1 MSAASVANLKRA
13 LFWLVTTTA
22 MYLLMNGAQIFET
35 ALIVPA
41 WTAAPPAWLGAF
53 NGPYYLE
60 SRRSGSRSLRS
71 RAHVRRGT
79 RRVQTP
85 DGIRRWLLVL
95 LVLHVLVRV
104 WTIAYF
110 APTIIA
116 FQSVPVSS
124 AVDPLLARKAAQ
136 WRHLNIVRVL
146 IWHGERGETRGVV
159 VGALTVPGRSY
170 GTSGPWL
177 TPSTVNRPS
186 SRCPRRSSACP
197 RG

>member
-1 MSAASVANLKRA
+1 MSAASVAYLKRA

-41 WTAAPPAWLGAF
+41 WTAAPPASLGMF
-53 NGPYYLE
+53 QGPYRLDFKAFWIAFHSIHE
-60 SRRSGSRSLRS
+60 LTFVAALVVCWRLT
-71 RAHVRRGT
+71 V
-79 RRVQTP
+79 V
-85 DGIRRWLLVL
+85 RRWLLVL

-124 AVDPLLARKAAQ
+124 AVDPLLAQKAAQ

-146 IWHGERGETRGVV
+146 IFLAVNLAMLSPIRQVHRMLVAATFATRDLGD
-159 VGALTVPGRSY
+159 P
-170 GTSGPWL
+170 
-177 TPSTVNRPS
+177 
-186 SRCPRRSSACP
+186 
-197 RG
+197 